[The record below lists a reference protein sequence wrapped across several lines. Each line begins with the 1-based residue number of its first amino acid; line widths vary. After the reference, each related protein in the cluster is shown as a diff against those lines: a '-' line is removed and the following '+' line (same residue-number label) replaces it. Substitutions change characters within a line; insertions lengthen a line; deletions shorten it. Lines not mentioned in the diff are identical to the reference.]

1 LGAWVG
7 IKVMTIGNN
16 LEGLPVKLGLGSAIM
31 DFWTS

>member
-1 LGAWVG
+1 LGARLG

-16 LEGLPVKLGLGSAIM
+16 LKGLPAKPGLGSAIM